1 MPVQSRLPAV
11 VFGEALMVV
20 EFLRVFGDLFDLQ
33 DEFPDGVSLG
43 KLCVCVCV
51 CV

>member
-1 MPVQSRLPAV
+1 
-11 VFGEALMVV
+11 MVV

-43 KLCVCVCV
+43 QRRVCVCV
-51 CV
+51 CVNLPWCVNLCVCVWF